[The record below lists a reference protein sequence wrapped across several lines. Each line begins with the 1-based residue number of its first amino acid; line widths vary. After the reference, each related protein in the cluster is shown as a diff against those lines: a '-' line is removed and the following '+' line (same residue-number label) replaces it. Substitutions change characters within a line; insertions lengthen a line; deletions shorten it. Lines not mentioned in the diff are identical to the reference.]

1 MEQINIVKMI
11 KEAKPEKIYNSS
23 DLFIAKSLKMIEEV
37 KKLINQN
44 NETFFN
50 KINLKKAF
58 SILSLLDSEL
68 DKRIE
73 ERYYDVH
80 QLKDLKAEVQKLKH
94 EVVNSLFE
102 IELQKVNKI
111 QENRHKK

>member
-1 MEQINIVKMI
+1 MEQINIVKII

-23 DLFIAKSLKMIEEV
+23 DLFVNKSLKMIEEI

-44 NETFFN
+44 KESFFN

-58 SILSLLDSEL
+58 SILNLLDSEL

-80 QLKDLKAEVQKLKH
+80 QLKELKAEVQKLRH
-94 EVVNSLFE
+94 EVVNYLFE
-102 IELQKVNKI
+102 IELQKVDRI